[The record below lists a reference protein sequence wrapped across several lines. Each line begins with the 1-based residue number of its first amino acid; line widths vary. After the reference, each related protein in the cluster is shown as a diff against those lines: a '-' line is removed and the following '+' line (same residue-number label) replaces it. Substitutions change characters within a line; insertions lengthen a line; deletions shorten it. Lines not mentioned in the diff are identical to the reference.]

1 MITNELERM
10 FGEFIAAHYIAGSH
24 TVTNADLSAYNVEFV
39 GGSIAGQSLHIR
51 CGETVEEQT
60 LPKLVITASEG
71 DEDYDTGNQ
80 FIELT
85 VAISYPVDPTTEV
98 SDQFSRLNTET
109 IRMRDLLFVDDLP
122 TALAGNVYTTF
133 NALVIGV
140 AGRSTSSEYDGHM
153 RTHKLALRLYCAGLE
168 TP

>member
-10 FGEFIAAHYIAGSH
+10 FGEFIAAHYNSAH
-24 TVTNADLSAYNVEFV
+24 TVTYEDLSAYTVEFV
-39 GGSIAGQSLHIR
+39 GGTIAGQILNIR
-51 CGETVEEQT
+51 CGETTESQT
-60 LPKLVITASEG
+60 LPKLVITAGEAE
-71 DEDYDTGNQ
+71 EDFDTGNQ
-80 FIELT
+80 TIELT
-85 VAISYPVDPTTEV
+85 VAISYPVDPTADV
-98 SDQFSRLNTET
+98 ADQFARLNEET

-122 TALAGNVYTTF
+122 SQLGGNVYTTF

-140 AGRSTSSEYDGHM
+140 AGRSTSCEYDGHM

>member
-10 FGEFIAAHYIAGSH
+10 FGEFIAAHYDASH
-24 TVTNADLSAYNVEFV
+24 TVTNTDLSAYTVEFV
-39 GGSIAGQSLHIR
+39 GGTIGGQILNIR
-51 CGETVEEQT
+51 CGETTEDQT

-71 DEDYDTGNQ
+71 EEDYDTGNQ
-80 FIELT
+80 LIELE
-85 VAISYPVDPTTEV
+85 VAISYPVNPTTEV
-98 SDQFSRLNTET
+98 LDQFARLNTET
-109 IRMRDLLFVDDLP
+109 ERMRDLLFVDDLP
-122 TALAGNVYTTF
+122 AQLQGNVYTTF

>member
-10 FGEFIAAHYIAGSH
+10 FGEFIAAHYTAGGH
-24 TVTNADLSAYNVEFV
+24 TITNTDLSAYTVEFV
-39 GGSIAGQSLHIR
+39 GGSIDGQSLHIR
-51 CGETVEEQT
+51 CGETTEEQT
-60 LPKLVITASEG
+60 LPKLVITASEA

-85 VAISYPVDPTTEV
+85 VAISYPVNPTTEV
-98 SDQFSRLNTET
+98 SDQFARLNVETER
-109 IRMRDLLFVDDLP
+109 IRNLLVVDDLP
-122 TALAGNVYTTF
+122 TELQGNVYSTF

-153 RTHKLALRLYCAGLE
+153 RTHKLTLRIYCAGLE

>member
-10 FGEFIAAHYIAGSH
+10 FGEFIAVHYNVSH
-24 TVTNADLSAYNVEFV
+24 TVTNSDLSAYTVEFV
-39 GGSIAGQSLHIR
+39 GGAIAGQILNIR
-51 CGETVEEQT
+51 CGETTESQT
-60 LPKLVITASEG
+60 LPKLVITATEG
-71 DEDYDTGNQ
+71 EEDYDTGNQ
-80 FIELT
+80 LIDLE

-98 SDQFSRLNTET
+98 SDQFARLNTET
-109 IRMRDLLFVDDLP
+109 IRMRDLLVVDDLP
-122 TALAGNVYTTF
+122 NQLLGNVFTTF

-153 RTHKLALRLYCAGLE
+153 RTHKLTLRLYCAGLE

>member
-10 FGEFIAAHYIAGSH
+10 FGEFIAAHYDANH
-24 TVTNADLSAYNVEFV
+24 TVTNTDLSAYNVEFV

-51 CGETVEEQT
+51 CGETAEEQT

-80 FIELT
+80 FIELEA
-85 VAISYPVDPTTEV
+85 AISYPVNATDDV
-98 SDQFSRLNTET
+98 ADQFARLNTET
-109 IRMRDLLFVDDLP
+109 IRMRDLLFVNDLP
-122 TALAGNVYTTF
+122 AQLQGNVYTTF

-153 RTHKLALRLYCAGLE
+153 RTHKLTLRLYCAGLE

>member
-24 TVTNADLSAYNVEFV
+24 TVTNMDLSAYTVEFV
-39 GGSIAGQSLHIR
+39 CGSIAGQSLHIR

-60 LPKLVITASEG
+60 LPKLVITATEA

-80 FIELT
+80 FIDLE

-98 SDQFSRLNTET
+98 SDQFARLNTET

-153 RTHKLALRLYCAGLE
+153 RTHKLTLRLYCAGIA

>member
-10 FGEFIAAHYIAGSH
+10 FGEFIAAHYDATH
-24 TVTNADLSAYNVEFV
+24 TVTNDDLSAYKVTFV
-39 GGSIAGQSLHIR
+39 GGSIAGQTIYIR
-51 CGETVEEQT
+51 CGETTESQT
-60 LPKLVITASEG
+60 LPKLVITAGEAE
-71 DEDYDTGNQ
+71 EDFDTGNQ
-80 FIELT
+80 TVELT
-85 VAISYPVDPTTEV
+85 VAISYPVDPAV
-98 SDQFSRLNTET
+98 DVADQFERLNEET

-122 TALAGNVYTTF
+122 DQLGGNVYTTF

-140 AGRSTSSEYDGHM
+140 SGRSTSSEYDGHM